1 MLVQGFDPFQG
12 APADV
17 ERNGRQLQWPIQ
29 ERGGHERKF
38 TALEL
43 AILSDS
49 KTFISSSAC
58 QRVVDAV
65 YRGQVV
71 YTALSFVDI
80 IPDHYKHHPVSIYDP
95 RKAPLLNH
103 YRLVV
108 PRYRS
113 LIELVQFLVLVGL
126 YIFTML
132 HRHSD
137 NLALFEFIF
146 VIYATG
152 WVLHEVAA
160 IIEHG
165 WAVHAQNLSSFLDSS
180 FIAIFVAYAAAR
192 VADLS
197 VSRVHDGHALSI
209 LCIAAPIL
217 LTRLA
222 FHIMPDNIVF
232 ISLHILM
239 KNFLLLTILAVWC
252 FIGFFLAL
260 QWLYPSD
267 ASTSGT
273 APGWP
278 TICKW
283 LLWIWFSLDGTG
295 IEESVQFHVVLGP
308 ALMVA
313 FAFLGNTLFLTV
325 LVAMLTYTFS
335 KIVADETAEINFR
348 RAVLTFEGVKSDA
361 VFSYPPPFNLLA
373 LALLL
378 PLKFVVSPRI
388 FHSIHVAAVRVV
400 NAPTLLLISLFERRS
415 VWAKLTSVVKK
426 SVFNWQFTGF
436 SPHGDIQAVFRAAA
450 PPEIQEEIDELDGM
464 SDAGFLDNDAMS
476 RSSTEMRR
484 QAPVFRLGKA
494 GQRGRNRSP
503 GED

>member
-1 MLVQGFDPFQG
+1 
-12 APADV
+12 
-17 ERNGRQLQWPIQ
+17 
-29 ERGGHERKF
+29 
-38 TALEL
+38 
-43 AILSDS
+43 
-49 KTFISSSAC
+49 
-58 QRVVDAV
+58 
-65 YRGQVV
+65 
-71 YTALSFVDI
+71 
-80 IPDHYKHHPVSIYDP
+80 
-95 RKAPLLNH
+95 
-103 YRLVV
+103 
-108 PRYRS
+108 
-113 LIELVQFLVLVGL
+113 
-126 YIFTML
+126 
-132 HRHSD
+132 
-137 NLALFEFIF
+137 
-146 VIYATG
+146 
-152 WVLHEVAA
+152 
-160 IIEHG
+160 
-165 WAVHAQNLSSFLDSS
+165 
-180 FIAIFVAYAAAR
+180 
-192 VADLS
+192 
-197 VSRVHDGHALSI
+197 
-209 LCIAAPIL
+209 
-217 LTRLA
+217 
-222 FHIMPDNIVF
+222 MPDNIVF

-252 FIGFFLAL
+252 FVGFFLAL
-260 QWLYPSD
+260 QWLYSSD

-361 VFSYPPPFNLLA
+361 IFSYPPPFNLLA

-388 FHSIHVAAVRVV
+388 FHSVHVAAVRVV

-415 VWAKLTSVVKK
+415 VCAKLTSAVKK

-450 PPEIQEEIDELDGM
+450 PPEIQEEIDEVDGM

-476 RSSTEMRR
+476 RLSTEMRR
-484 QAPVFRLGKA
+484 QAPVFGLGKA
-494 GQRGRNRSP
+494 GQPGRNRSP